1 MTSSRSS
8 AGLIIA
14 SLGLAFALWYA
25 VFGWSN
31 GIFWVKIAL
40 AAAILAAIS
49 LAVMGDARVQ
59 LRGIKARDVKL
70 GLGSAALL
78 YAVFWVGQLV
88 LTALF
93 PEAADSE
100 IGRVYAPRDETSLW
114 IIAALLLFVTGP
126 SEEIYWRGYLQRVLM
141 QRAGPAMGWL
151 LATAAYALVHIW
163 TLNVPLILAAFTAG
177 LVWGWIY
184 LMERRLLPVIISH
197 AVWSVAIFVFL
208 PVH

>member
-8 AGLIIA
+8 VGLIIGT
-14 SLGLAFALWYA
+14 LVLAFALWYA
-25 VFGWSN
+25 VFGW
-31 GIFWVKIAL
+31 GGGVFWVKIAL
-40 AAAILAAIS
+40 AAAILASIS
-49 LAVMGDARVQ
+49 LATMGDSRVQ
-59 LRGIKARDVKL
+59 LQGIKARDVKL
-70 GLGSAALL
+70 GLTSAALL
-78 YAVFWVGQLV
+78 YVVFWLGKLV

-93 PEAADSE
+93 PEATGSE
-100 IGRVYAPRDETSLW
+100 IGRVYAPRAETSLW
-114 IIAALLLFVTGP
+114 IIGALLLFVTGP

-141 QRAGPAMGWL
+141 QRVGPATGWI

-163 TLNVPLILAAFTAG
+163 TLNVPLMLAAFIAG

-184 LMERRLLPVIISH
+184 LIERRLLPVIISH